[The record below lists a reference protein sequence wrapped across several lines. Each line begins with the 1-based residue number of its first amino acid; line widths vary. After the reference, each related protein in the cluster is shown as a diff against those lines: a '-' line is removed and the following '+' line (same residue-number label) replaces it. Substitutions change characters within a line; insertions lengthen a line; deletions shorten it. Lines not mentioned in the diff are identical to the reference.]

1 MTSKIEKPVRQGFTV
16 FVLRGQFEAD
26 HIEELE
32 GLFTGMD
39 GTREGLSNECVGAT
53 TWLEE
58 QAMRIELIDACGAT
72 GNAASTAVDLEQWS
86 EGKLIAAAK
95 NGHGAAF
102 GVLCERHAEMILRV
116 TFRITH
122 NKEDAEDAVQDSF
135 MSAFIHLTNFDERSR
150 FATWLTRIAIN
161 SALGQLRKKR
171 GIREIPM
178 DEPNPASESM
188 PHLEVQDRAP
198 NPEENYRLHER
209 REIVGAAIG
218 RLRPRSRKVVEVHQ
232 LGGFSVKETA
242 QILGI
247 SIAAAKARMFH
258 ARAALR
264 RMPMLRSVRQSNWS
278 SAG

>member
-1 MTSKIEKPVRQGFTV
+1 MSIQLAGACKAKE
-16 FVLRGQFEAD
+16 
-26 HIEELE
+26 
-32 GLFTGMD
+32 
-39 GTREGLSNECVGAT
+39 SNANVA
-53 TWLEE
+53 
-58 QAMRIELIDACGAT
+58 
-72 GNAASTAVDLEQWS
+72 GNLGGWS
-86 EGKLIAAAK
+86 EAKLIAEAK
-95 NGHGAAF
+95 SGHGAAF

-116 TFRITH
+116 TFRITR
-122 NKEDAEDAVQDSF
+122 NREDAEDAVQDSF
-135 MSAFIHLTNFDERSR
+135 MSAFVHLNSFDERSR

-171 GIREIPM
+171 GIREFPI
-178 DEPNPASESM
+178 DEPSPVSDSR
-188 PHLEVQDRAP
+188 PHLEIPDCAP
-198 NPEENYRLHER
+198 NPEENYRLREQE
-209 REIVGAAIG
+209 EIVGAAIG

-264 RMPMLRSVRQSNWS
+264 RMPMLRSVSQSNWS

>member
-1 MTSKIEKPVRQGFTV
+1 MS
-16 FVLRGQFEAD
+16 
-26 HIEELE
+26 
-32 GLFTGMD
+32 
-39 GTREGLSNECVGAT
+39 
-53 TWLEE
+53 
-58 QAMRIELIDACGAT
+58 IELMDACGAKESNSNDVVSNL
-72 GNAASTAVDLEQWS
+72 GDWS
-86 EGKLIAAAK
+86 EARLIAAAK
-95 NGHGAAF
+95 SGHGVAF

-116 TFRITH
+116 TFRITR
-122 NKEDAEDAVQDSF
+122 NREDAEDAVQDSF
-135 MSAFIHLTNFDERSR
+135 MSAFVHLTNFDERSR

-171 GIREIPM
+171 GIREIPI
-178 DEPNPASESM
+178 DEPSRAPEFW
-188 PHLEVQDRAP
+188 PHLEIPEHAP
-198 NPEENYRLHER
+198 NPEENYGLQER
-209 REIVGAAIG
+209 RTIVTTAIG

-247 SIAAAKARMFH
+247 SMAAAKARMFH

>member
-1 MTSKIEKPVRQGFTV
+1 MTT
-16 FVLRGQFEAD
+16 
-26 HIEELE
+26 ELK
-32 GLFTGMD
+32 
-39 GTREGLSNECVGAT
+39 S
-53 TWLEE
+53 
-58 QAMRIELIDACGAT
+58 ACRSA
-72 GNAASTAVDLEQWS
+72 GNNAKVAGNLEQWS

-95 NGHGAAF
+95 NGQGAAF
-102 GVLCERHAEMILRV
+102 GVLCERHVEMILRV
-116 TFRITH
+116 TFRITR
-122 NKEDAEDAVQDSF
+122 NREDAEDAVQDSF
-135 MSAFIHLTNFDERSR
+135 MSAFVHLTNFDERSR

-178 DEPNPASESM
+178 DEPGSTPDSR
-188 PHLEVQDRAP
+188 PHLEIPDRGP
-198 NPEENYRLHER
+198 NPEESYRLHER
-209 REIVGAAIG
+209 REIVGTAIG

-247 SIAAAKARMFH
+247 SMPAAKARMFH

-264 RMPMLRSVRQSNWS
+264 RMPVLRSVRQSNWS

>member
-1 MTSKIEKPVRQGFTV
+1 LSAVDPEVH
-16 FVLRGQFEAD
+16 EAN
-26 HIEELE
+26 E
-32 GLFTGMD
+32 GV
-39 GTREGLSNECVGAT
+39 NYQCVGAT
-53 TWLEE
+53 TWLKE
-58 QAMRIELIDACGAT
+58 QAMKIDSIDAGRAK
-72 GNAASTAVDLEQWS
+72 GNAASTPVDLEHWS

-178 DEPNPASESM
+178 DEPNPASESI
-188 PHLEVQDRAP
+188 PRFEIQDRAP
-198 NPEENYRLHER
+198 NPEENYRIHER

-258 ARAALR
+258 ARVALR